1 MAKILKKRLF
11 DIEIT
16 GYKKLLVMA
25 YDSKEAEDIV
35 ADYLNDIQ
43 DKESVLDSEGEIN
56 RKGID
61 KIISMKLVYTP
72 VIY

>member
-35 ADYLNDIQ
+35 DDYLNDIQ